1 MFERASKDRDQG
13 YGLDLDEH
21 GQEALVRAGVYH
33 KFWEIAR
40 PHSDSFAFWK
50 PSAQGADAEP
60 FALMYTPR
68 WLKKLDPFS
77 SFGDRPECNRE
88 KLRDV
93 LLDAMSERENTRI
106 AFDTAVGRVSKEGE
120 VYDRDGCSLGTY
132 DLIVDSMGLHS
143 PLRRHVVDDP
153 VGKHYEGY
161 VSFHGMVQK
170 SRRDVP

>member
-1 MFERASKDRDQG
+1 
-13 YGLDLDEH
+13 
-21 GQEALVRAGVYH
+21 
-33 KFWEIAR
+33 
-40 PHSDSFAFWK
+40 
-50 PSAQGADAEP
+50 
-60 FALMYTPR
+60 MYTPR

-161 VSFHGMVQK
+161 VSFHGMVQNPDETFPEDMRTRFGEYG
-170 SRRDVP
+170 SVCVAGVGYLLFFQRYGAGMDDNRTACFYNVP